1 MRIKR
6 AQNGELWLSEISVL
20 IDLQNVIGPVDVW
33 LRDTPKLSDNYQ
45 FCIREILYSHEGRWK
60 IRDIK
65 LRNQHPSEYI
75 KAQITTSQNIPTLRL
90 MLDIYYDDFGT
101 FRNTYHSLG
110 GIYLQFCN
118 MPLQLRKQLKNH
130 FVLSFVP
137 FGGEFDDVMKPIV
150 DEIKNLERG
159 ILITINGQKL
169 WLTAALGVVT
179 ADLPQG
185 NDLASTK
192 RHGGNK
198 GCRSCLVPKEQ
209 LTDSSFDIKL
219 NARYHHI
226 TDEKIEELNTLVQ
239 ESASQKTISKYC
251 TKHGL
256 RKHPSILDQLT
267 WNRHL
272 QVPQDAYHAVA
283 GKIQR
288 LMECTFSLLKPDGEV
303 AFINYWKN
311 LETPAGW
318 YKLPNPIKHRNSF
331 MFSDCLRLA
340 MIMPFLL
347 QRSLKALHI
356 KDLELT
362 SLQKRLVDSTKSRPK
377 MPSPIQIVNAIISC
391 WVTIAKASH
400 LCFSL
405 TFTEQAYKELEKLL
419 RIEHNILL
427 KVCFT

>member
-1 MRIKR
+1 
-6 AQNGELWLSEISVL
+6 
-20 IDLQNVIGPVDVW
+20 
-33 LRDTPKLSDNYQ
+33 
-45 FCIREILYSHEGRWK
+45 
-60 IRDIK
+60 
-65 LRNQHPSEYI
+65 
-75 KAQITTSQNIPTLRL
+75 
-90 MLDIYYDDFGT
+90 
-101 FRNTYHSLG
+101 
-110 GIYLQFCN
+110 

-130 FVLSFVP
+130 FVLSFMP
-137 FGGEFDDVMKPIV
+137 FGGEFDDMMKPIV

-209 LTDSSFDIKL
+209 LTDFSFDIKL

-226 TDEKIEELNTLVQ
+226 TDEKIEELNILVQ

-288 LMECTFSLLKPDGEV
+288 LMECTFSILKPDGEV

-311 LETPAGW
+311 LETPA
-318 YKLPNPIKHRNSF
+318 
-331 MFSDCLRLA
+331 
-340 MIMPFLL
+340 
-347 QRSLKALHI
+347 
-356 KDLELT
+356 
-362 SLQKRLVDSTKSRPK
+362 
-377 MPSPIQIVNAIISC
+377 
-391 WVTIAKASH
+391 
-400 LCFSL
+400 
-405 TFTEQAYKELEKLL
+405 
-419 RIEHNILL
+419 
-427 KVCFT
+427 